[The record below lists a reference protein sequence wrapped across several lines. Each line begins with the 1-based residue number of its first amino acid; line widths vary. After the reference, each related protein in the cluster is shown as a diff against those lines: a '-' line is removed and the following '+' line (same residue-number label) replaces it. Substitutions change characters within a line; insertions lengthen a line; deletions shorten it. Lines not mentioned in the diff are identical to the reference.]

1 MLLIV
6 VCVKIVMGWGA
17 FPPRPGVKRL
27 ATRTCCVLSF
37 FLYWGGGGERGG
49 VENCFLGIASFG
61 IASFEI
67 ASFEIAS
74 FEIAS
79 FGTKGS
85 NCFLCRRLASV
96 EYRILLIK

>member
-1 MLLIV
+1 V
-6 VCVKIVMGWGA
+6 GA
-17 FPPRPGVKRL
+17 LR
-27 ATRTCCVLSF
+27 
-37 FLYWGGGGERGG
+37 
-49 VENCFLGIASFG
+49 IASFEIASFEIASFE

-85 NCFLCRRLASV
+85 NCFLYRRLASV
-96 EYRILLIK
+96 EYRIILVKLIATSNGSRAMFHVLWDAHDNESRNSR